1 MSKLFDLHDVAKRFQ
16 RGKES
21 ITIFEGL
28 NLGIEEG
35 DFVAIMGPSG
45 SGKTTLLNLLGGVDQ
60 PSSGQIRFAGERI
73 DALSETGLAAWRAAK
88 WVSSSS
94 STT

>member
-35 DFVAIMGPSG
+35 EWCFLEPEHLALLVKAPVAG
-45 SGKTTLLNLLGGVDQ
+45 
-60 PSSGQIRFAGERI
+60 
-73 DALSETGLAAWRAAK
+73 DA
-88 WVSSSS
+88 
-94 STT
+94 